1 MILDLRKG
9 HVWVKLTELGLS
21 VFAKKSEYLAS
32 MKKAEGWYEFTL
44 GDLIREFGSVTHSG
58 HGTPFEGNKVHFTKP
73 F

>member
-1 MILDLRKG
+1 
-9 HVWVKLTELGLS
+9 
-21 VFAKKSEYLAS
+21 